1 MNPSK
6 FPFPPEVREARAESL
21 ERAGKRETQ
30 ENDFR
35 ILRIFHLQTF
45 FLVLL
50 LFFSFMKKVERIDRE
65 RFPGTRTAA
74 CEKPFKLFSD
84 NQDINVW
91 LDKNAITAKG
101 WMLDETP
108 ASQVE

>member
-1 MNPSK
+1 
-6 FPFPPEVREARAESL
+6 
-21 ERAGKRETQ
+21 
-30 ENDFR
+30 
-35 ILRIFHLQTF
+35 
-45 FLVLL
+45 
-50 LFFSFMKKVERIDRE
+50 MKKVERIDRE

-84 NQDINVW
+84 NQDIHVW
-91 LDKNAITAKG
+91 LDKNAMTAKG